1 MTTYYRL
8 AVEIGHGGSAGIAWC
23 LDLGTHHSIIVASHW
38 PEQAQR
44 EIFGADGHF
53 VCGHRAGVGGTARK
67 ERDGYRISGRWRYS
81 SGVPYATHHLV
92 GLRIEGG
99 EEEPRVAAACVPRD
113 QFEVLWDWGGG
124 RDLGLQ
130 ASGSNTVVIEDAW
143 VPEHWVVGP
152 NWRSFDQS
160 NGTPGT
166 RLHGNPMF
174 LGVNG
179 SFYHAA
185 LVAPQVGAVRAAL
198 DEYEQ
203 VLRSTKNR
211 FPPPEL
217 QYESR
222 WFQQSYGLALAQC
235 DAAEM
240 ILERAGEKYMEYCE
254 RWARTGQPFSLEEDA
269 RLHASLQQ
277 AGKLAWRAME
287 AIWTGSP
294 ADSAKRES
302 RLQRY
307 YRDISMYRLHASSR
321 PLMLTPQIAAV
332 HFGLSDTVMPA
343 GPG

>member
-1 MTTYYRL
+1 
-8 AVEIGHGGSAGIAWC
+8 V
-23 LDLGTHHSIIVASHW
+23 
-38 PEQAQR
+38 
-44 EIFGADGHF
+44 
-53 VCGHRAGVGGTARK
+53 
-67 ERDGYRISGRWRYS
+67 
-81 SGVPYATHHLV
+81 
-92 GLRIEGG
+92 
-99 EEEPRVAAACVPRD
+99 ACVPRD
-113 QFEVLWDWGGG
+113 RFEVLDDWGAG

-130 ASGSNTVVIEDAW
+130 ASGSNTVVIEDTW
-143 VPEHWVVGP
+143 VPAHWVVGA
-152 NWRSFDQS
+152 NWRTFDQS

-166 RLHGNPMF
+166 RLHGNPMY
-174 LGVNG
+174 LGING

-198 DEYEQ
+198 DEYERI
-203 VLRSTKNR
+203 VRETPNR
-211 FPPPEL
+211 FPPPAL
-217 QYESR
+217 MYEAR
-222 WFQQSYGLALAQC
+222 AFQQAYGLALAQC

-240 ILERAGEKYMEYCE
+240 ILVQAGEMYMQYCD

-269 RLHASLQQ
+269 RLHAALQQ

-287 AIWTGSP
+287 AIWTASP
-294 ADSAKRES
+294 ADAAKRDS